1 MAKSSKSAACDIK
14 RKITIPERYT
24 DEPAGVAGSSSSAI
38 PLLAHDDEDTRDPN
52 EELPGYRDEEENAGE
67 EPPPFTV
74 YRPVVTRIRSGFG
87 VGNTATVSHDPH
99 LNSDGEALYRYVYIY
114 IYRFFFLPGLHR
126 YLCVL
131 LDHIYLL
138 PLRYF
143 ILLTCYFIQMAQR
156 RKPEPAQTTSTHKRH
171 ASDSPATW

>member
-52 EELPGYRDEEENAGE
+52 EELPGYRDEEEEGGGE

-74 YRPVVTRIRSGFG
+74 YRPVATKIKTGFG
-87 VGNTATVSHDPH
+87 VSDTTTVSHDPH
-99 LNSDGEALYRYVYIY
+99 LNSDGEALYRHVY
-114 IYRFFFLPGLHR
+114 FLSLR

-138 PLRYF
+138 PPPPLHRYVISF
-143 ILLTCYFIQMAQR
+143 C
-156 RKPEPAQTTSTHKRH
+156 
-171 ASDSPATW
+171 